1 MGLEDGNERPLVAQS
16 GHQRSSAAP
25 ASDPKRTFEISGY
38 SCRPNRA
45 VSPIV
50 RCRSYFCADIARAER

>member
-25 ASDPKRTFEISGY
+25 ASDPKRTFESVVIHAGRSGEP
-38 SCRPNRA
+38 RRVA
-45 VSPIV
+45 
-50 RCRSYFCADIARAER
+50 